1 MNLSYRSRIL
11 DTTNQKD
18 VQLFKRLPFKLYRGN
33 PYWIPPI
40 PGEIEFA
47 MDRTHHPFYAHSEA
61 DFIVIE
67 TGKEVLGR
75 LVVMHNKNYC
85 DFHKVNTAF
94 FYYYECVEDQKAADL
109 LISAAEDWC
118 RQRGIAEL
126 YGPRGLLRSDCIGML
141 VEGFDRHYAT
151 AMTYGM
157 PYYQQQWLNM
167 GYSKFTDHFSGYLD
181 YHIDKKIHDVA
192 KKVLARGNF
201 SVKSFTS
208 VKEMEAY
215 IPQMDEVH
223 HRAFAANPGFVPSTP
238 AEFDHLARNILALA
252 DPRFM
257 KLIMHGNDIAG
268 FLIAFPNINAGLKG
282 ARGSLYPFGWLALL
296 LDKLFT
302 RTIDVEGVGVL
313 PEYQGLGGNV
323 LLYSEIDRVLA
334 RTKIKHAEIVQ
345 VDERNFR
352 SKADMETMQVVW
364 DKTHRTFTKKL

>member
-1 MNLSYRSRIL
+1 MQARIL
-11 DTTNQKD
+11 DTTNPKD
-18 VQLFKRLPFKLYRGN
+18 VRLFKHLPFKLYRGN
-33 PYWIPPI
+33 PYWVPPI

-47 MDRTHHPFYAHSEA
+47 MDRANHPFYAHSDA
-61 DFIVIE
+61 DFIVVE
-67 TGKEVLGR
+67 SGKDVLGR

-85 DFHKVNTAF
+85 EFHKVSTAF
-94 FYYYECVEDQKAADL
+94 FYYYECVEDQQAADL

-118 RQRGIAEL
+118 RKREIAEL

-141 VEGFDRHYAT
+141 VQGFDRHYAT
-151 AMTYGM
+151 AMTYSL
-157 PYYQQQWLNM
+157 PYYQKQWLNK
-167 GYSKFTDHFSGYLD
+167 GFEKFSDHFSGYLD
-181 YHIDKKIHDVA
+181 YHIDKKIHTVA
-192 KKVLARGNF
+192 KKVLSRGNF
-201 SVKSFTS
+201 TVKSFKTT
-208 VKEMEAY
+208 KEMEAY

-223 HRAFAANPGFVPSTP
+223 HRAFAANPGFVPSTA

-268 FLIAFPNINAGLKG
+268 FLIAFPNINAGLKR
-282 ARGSLYPFGWLALL
+282 ARASLYPFGWFFLL

-334 RTKIKHAEIVQ
+334 HTKIKHAEIVQ

-352 SKADMETMQVVW
+352 SKSDMETMQVVW